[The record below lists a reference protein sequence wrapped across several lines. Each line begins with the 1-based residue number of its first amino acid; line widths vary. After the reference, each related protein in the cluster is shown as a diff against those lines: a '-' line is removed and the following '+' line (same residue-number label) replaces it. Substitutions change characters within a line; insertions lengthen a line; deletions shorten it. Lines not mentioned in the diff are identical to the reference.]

1 MTLTNKDKRALI
13 EGLAIQLK
21 GSSLKQYQSFT
32 VKADKYLQS
41 IFLDWFN
48 NYLTYEKF
56 AEHYEISITR
66 AEELIKETR
75 TIHERLAISS
85 YFCSIHSSKNK
96 YKDIITNK
104 ASKELG
110 MNKKFLDEKVIFIR
124 A

>member
-1 MTLTNKDKRALI
+1 MILTNKDKRASI
-13 EGLAIQLK
+13 EGLTIQLK
-21 GSSLKQYQSFT
+21 GSTLQEYKSF
-32 VKADKYLQS
+32 KIAYDEYLQS

-66 AEELIKETR
+66 AEELIKEAR

-110 MNKKFLDEKVIFIR
+110 MNKKFLDEKIVFIMG
-124 A
+124 

>member
-1 MTLTNKDKRALI
+1 MILTNKDKRASI
-13 EGLAIQLK
+13 EGLTIQLK
-21 GSSLKQYQSFT
+21 GSTLQEYKSF
-32 VKADKYLQS
+32 KIAYDEYLQS

-66 AEELIKETR
+66 AEELIKEAR

-96 YKDIITNK
+96 DIITNK

-110 MNKKFLDEKVIFIR
+110 MNKKFLDEKIVFIMG
-124 A
+124 

>member
-1 MTLTNKDKRALI
+1 MQLINKDKRALI

-66 AEELIKETR
+66 AEELIKEAR
-75 TIHERLAISS
+75 TIHERLV
-85 YFCSIHSSKNK
+85 
-96 YKDIITNK
+96 KDIITSK
-104 ASKELG
+104 ASLELG
-110 MNKKFLDEKVIFIR
+110 MNKKALDEKIVFIMG
-124 A
+124 